1 MGRSLKVYR
10 TVRADEAESRVR
22 RGYQLVRR
30 WEGVSKAA
38 SEGFDGR
45 EYDEAAEFVHA
56 VRTALERTRLDQ
68 AISEGDWEIL
78 GMGKELTAQYSI
90 HLSLRTAGWAFGK
103 RLTREEKAILNR
115 ETIEQDQAL
124 IRMARN
130 FYQRM
135 TLARLRERYE
145 DGDESGFFE
154 EAFA

>member
-10 TVRADEAESRVR
+10 TVSADEAESRVQ
-22 RGYQLVRR
+22 RGYRLVQR

-38 SEGFDGR
+38 REGFDGR

-56 VRTALERTRLDQ
+56 VRTALGRARLDYTV
-68 AISEGDWEIL
+68 SEGDWEIL
-78 GMGKELTAQYSI
+78 GMAKELTAQYSI
-90 HLSLRTAGWAFGK
+90 HLSLRTTGWAFGA
-103 RLTREEKAILNR
+103 RMTREEKAILNR
-115 ETIEQDQAL
+115 EAIEQDQAL
-124 IRMARN
+124 ILMARN

-135 TLARLRERYE
+135 TLARLRDRYE